1 MSSSPHRRPLRPGLQ
16 WQWNGRLL
24 LCCLLILPLTLTA
37 GFWQL
42 GRAEEKRELLATFA
56 ARAQQAPVAL
66 TAVDP
71 DADNRYLRVSVSGRP
86 DPGHQFLLDNRLRAG
101 RAGYEVLT
109 PVQLGDGGWVLVN
122 RGWLPRGPSRAAL
135 PEIPPLPARANWV
148 GHLHG
153 AASRAPVL
161 GPEEPVAGWPQI
173 VQQPDLE
180 LLERRL
186 GRELLPYLVRLERSP
201 GFDTGWITTNLSPAQ
216 HQGYAVQWF
225 ALSLTLVV
233 LGLVSN
239 SNLIELWRDR
249 RRRRGE

>member
-1 MSSSPHRRPLRPGLQ
+1 MSSSPHRRPQRPRLQ

-24 LCCLLILPLTLTA
+24 LCCLLILPLTLAA

-42 GRAEEKRELLATFA
+42 DRAGEKRELLATFA

-66 TAVDP
+66 TGVDP
-71 DADNRYLRVSVSGRP
+71 DADNRYLRVSASGRP
-86 DPGHQFLLDNRLRAG
+86 DPGHQFLLDNRMRAG

-135 PEIPPLPARANWV
+135 PEIPPLPERVDWV

-161 GPEEPVAGWPQI
+161 GPEQPVAGWPQI